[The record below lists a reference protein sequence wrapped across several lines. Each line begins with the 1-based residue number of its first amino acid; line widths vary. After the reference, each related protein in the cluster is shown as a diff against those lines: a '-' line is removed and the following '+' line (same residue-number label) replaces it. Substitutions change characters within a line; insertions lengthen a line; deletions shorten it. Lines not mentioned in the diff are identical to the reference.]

1 MSANQPAPSNTSAA
15 GGEAVAALATAT
27 AGTPPLPGAA
37 KSATKRTSRGRL
49 TLRRFTRNRLALV
62 GVGIIVLLFLAAY
75 IGPMFSKYDYKFHDY
90 LAFTQPPSADH
101 WWGTNQ
107 GGQDLFALTMRG
119 LQKSLVIGLLVGVIS
134 TLVASVVGAFA
145 AYYGSWMDKTL
156 TWGVDLLLVLP
167 SFLIIAV
174 LSPLFRNTS
183 WLIFVVL
190 LAAFS
195 WMITARVVRSM
206 TMTLK
211 DREFVKAAKYMG
223 VPGPVIIFRHILPN
237 MASLLIIDT
246 VIQIGAAVI
255 GESGLSFFGFGVQPP
270 DVSLGTIIAE
280 NTTNAPTFQWLFY
293 FPAGCLVLIGIAVS
307 FIGDGLRDA
316 FDPNS
321 SGAKSKGRR
330 RKALAERN
338 EAHLRASMPNKSN
351 DVLSAS

>member
-27 AGTPPLPGAA
+27 AGAPQPPAA
-37 KSATKRTSRGRL
+37 VRKRTSRGKL
-49 TLRRFTRNRLALV
+49 TARRFARNKLALV
-62 GVGIIVLLFLAAY
+62 GLGILALLFLAAY
-75 IGPMFSKYDYKFHDY
+75 VGPSFTKYDYKFHDY
-90 LAFTQPPSADH
+90 MAFNAPPGGDH

-119 LQKSLVIGLLVGVIS
+119 LQKSLVIGLLVGGIS
-134 TLVASVVGAFA
+134 TLVAGFVGAFA
-145 AYYGSWMDKTL
+145 GYYGRWVDKGL
-156 TWGVDLLLVLP
+156 TWFVDLLLVLP

-174 LSPLFRNTS
+174 LSPIFRNAS

-206 TMTLK
+206 TLTLK

-246 VIQIGAAVI
+246 VIQVGAAVI
-255 GESGLSFFGFGVQPP
+255 GESGLSFFGFGVQAP
-270 DVSLGTIIAE
+270 DVSLGTIIAD

-293 FPAGCLVLIGIAVS
+293 FPATCLVLIGVAVA

-338 EAHLRASMPNKSN
+338 EAHRKATVAGGSR
-351 DVLSAS
+351 DVLGTS